1 MFSGKQAVV
10 MECSLYSLRLW
21 DKYESIPFC
30 YEVTIFSRAQT
41 ITIILFTMPYA
52 IFPLIPLM
60 KIIVT
65 TRFLERFI
73 VTKLIILNTSFLQ
86 DWISV

>member
-52 IFPLIPLM
+52 IFPLIGG